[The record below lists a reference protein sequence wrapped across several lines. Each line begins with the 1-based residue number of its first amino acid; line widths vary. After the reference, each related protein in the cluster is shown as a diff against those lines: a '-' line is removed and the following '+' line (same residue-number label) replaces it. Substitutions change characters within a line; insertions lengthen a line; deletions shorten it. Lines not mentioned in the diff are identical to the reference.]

1 MKMLIADDDPVWR
14 RMIEAMVKQWGD
26 EPVVVADGDQAWS
39 ALQGDDRPSMAI
51 LDWLMPGLDGLEIC
65 RRLRETAASP
75 YVYVLLLTAK
85 DSKTD
90 LVQAFEAGAD
100 DFIKKPFDPEELRAR
115 LRAATRMLDL
125 QAALLKAQDDLRI
138 LATRDGLTG
147 LFNRR
152 AILDMLERE
161 LARTQREG
169 SCLAVFVAD
178 VDHFKVVN
186 DTYGHG
192 AGDAVL
198 RQVSER
204 MLASVR
210 AYDSVGRYGG
220 EELLLVLPHCEEA
233 EALRT
238 AERTRASIEAA
249 PCRDGEQE
257 IPVRVSIGI
266 STSRTLGVFDAKALI
281 HAADAA
287 LYRAK
292 NGGRNR
298 CEAATPADL
307 TRATV

>member
-65 RRLRETAASP
+65 RRLRETGASP

-85 DSKTD
+85 DSKAD

-138 LATRDGLTG
+138 LATRDALTG

-152 AILDMLERE
+152 AILDMLDRE
-161 LARTQREG
+161 LARAQRES
-169 SCLAVFVAD
+169 SCLAVLVAD

-204 MLASVR
+204 MLGSVR
-210 AYDSVGRYGG
+210 TYDSVGRYGG

-233 EALRT
+233 EALGT

-257 IPVRVSIGI
+257 IPVRVSIGLA
-266 STSRTLGVFDAKALI
+266 TSRTLGVFDAKALI
-281 HAADAA
+281 YAADAA

-298 CEAATPADL
+298 CE
-307 TRATV
+307 RATARDLAKVS